1 MFFTRCYTYKHII
14 NTILSTFPLTN
25 KHETSVI
32 LKKYIGQSIDLKS
45 ETKLP
50 TNAFFLKSR
59 WLGLMSSFSGA
70 LKQMFQYKLVAQKVL
85 YFGSQWKLWACI
97 INCIKQKEC
106 ECKDMKIQLVLVLGT
121 SVTLKSFLYVSC
133 IFSIYSMISRTRGDF
148 ENFRAL

>member
-1 MFFTRCYTYKHII
+1 MLYIQTYKHII
-14 NTILSTFPLTN
+14 NTILSTFQLTN

-85 YFGSQWKLWACI
+85 YFGSQWKLWACLM
-97 INCIKQKEC
+97 NCIKQKE
-106 ECKDMKIQLVLVLGT
+106 
-121 SVTLKSFLYVSC
+121 
-133 IFSIYSMISRTRGDF
+133 
-148 ENFRAL
+148 